1 MGLVNSKI
9 FFKMS
14 NNVLI
19 AGGSGSVGQHLTSYL
34 SAKGYQVRS
43 LSRNKQRCER
53 DETFLHWDQ
62 AEIKFDIANFVPDHV
77 INLSG
82 AGVADQKWTKKR
94 KKIIISSRTESTAF
108 LIHNL
113 ARRGIKLRS
122 FVSASAVGYYGDTG
136 HDIAAE
142 DDLPHNKEFLSE
154 VCQAWEE
161 AAQHATELTANFS
174 ILRISTVLTKE
185 AGALDKMAK
194 TIPFGMA
201 NYLGSG
207 KQYLPW
213 IHMKDISGF
222 IHHCMTT
229 SMEHTIYNTSAPEE
243 WTNYEFTDQLRQAI
257 NKKALLMPAPAF
269 SIKMLFGEMSRVVL
283 NSTRVSTDRIEN
295 SGYKFYF
302 PDLTSALRDIY
313 QS

>member
-1 MGLVNSKI
+1 MSK
-9 FFKMS
+9 
-14 NNVLI
+14 NVLI
-19 AGGSGSVGQHLTSYL
+19 AGGSGSVGQHLMPYL
-34 SAKGYQVRS
+34 HDKGFVVKS
-43 LSRNKQRCER
+43 LSRNK
-53 DETFLHWDQ
+53 ETCNTSHKFLHWNPTDN
-62 AEIKFDIANFVPDHV
+62 IFDIGSFVPDHV

-94 KKIIISSRTESTAF
+94 KKIIISSRTQSTAF
-108 LIHNL
+108 LIHSI
-113 ARRGIKLRS
+113 ARRGIKLKS

-136 HDIAAE
+136 HNIATE
-142 DDLPHNKEFLSE
+142 DDLPHNQEFLSE
-154 VCQAWEE
+154 VCQVWEE
-161 AAQHATELTANFS
+161 AAKPAAELTDNLT

-201 NYLGSG
+201 NYLGNG

-213 IHMKDISGF
+213 IHMKDLSGF
-222 IHHCMTT
+222 IHHCMTNP
-229 SMEHTIYNTSAPEE
+229 MEHTIYNTSAPEE

-283 NSTRVSTDRIEN
+283 NSSRVSTERIMN
-295 SGYKFYF
+295 SGYTFYF

>member
-1 MGLVNSKI
+1 
-9 FFKMS
+9 MS

-19 AGGSGSVGQHLTSYL
+19 AGGSGSVGMHLTPYL
-34 SAKGYQVRS
+34 QDRGYVVKI
-43 LSRNKQRCER
+43 LSRDKERCDREKA
-53 DETFLHWDQ
+53 FLYWHPSSN
-62 AEIKFDIANFVPDHV
+62 IFDIGDFVPDHV

-94 KKIIISSRTESTAF
+94 KKIVIDSRTKSTEY

-113 ARRGIKLRS
+113 ARRGIKLTS
-122 FVSASAVGYYGDTG
+122 FVSASAVGYYGHTG
-136 HDIAAE
+136 NNIASEE
-142 DDLPHNKEFLSE
+142 DKPHHHEFLSE
-154 VCQAWEE
+154 VCQLWEE
-161 AAQHATELTANFS
+161 AAMPATALTDNLS
-174 ILRISTVLTKE
+174 ILRISTVLSKE
-185 AGALDKMAK
+185 AGALDKMDK

-213 IHMKDISGF
+213 IHMKDVSGF
-222 IHHCMTT
+222 IHYCMTNK
-229 SMEHTIYNTSAPEE
+229 MPHIIYNTSAPEE
-243 WTNYEFTDQLRQAI
+243 HTNYEFTDILRKAV
-257 NKKALLMPAPAF
+257 NKKALLMPAPTL

-283 NSTRVSTDRIEN
+283 NSSRVSTDRITS
-295 SGYKFYF
+295 SGYSFYF

>member
-1 MGLVNSKI
+1 
-9 FFKMS
+9 MS
-14 NNVLI
+14 RNVLI
-19 AGGSGSVGQHLTSYL
+19 AGGSGSVGQHLTPYL
-34 SAKGYQVRS
+34 RAKGFEVKT
-43 LSRNKQRCER
+43 LSRNQDRSTKDQSY
-53 DETFLHWDQ
+53 LHWNPTDN
-62 AEIKFDIANFVPDHV
+62 IFDLGSFVPDHV

-108 LIHNL
+108 LIHSL
-113 ARRGIKLRS
+113 ARRGIKLKS

-136 HDIAAE
+136 HNIAAE

-154 VCQAWEE
+154 VCQVWEE
-161 AAQHATELTANFS
+161 AAEPAAELTDNLT

-201 NYLGSG
+201 NYLGNG

-213 IHMKDISGF
+213 IHMKDLSGF
-222 IHHCMTT
+222 IHHCMTNT
-229 SMEHTIYNTSAPEE
+229 MEHRIYNTSAPEE
-243 WTNYEFTDQLRQAI
+243 FTNYEFTAQLRQAI

-283 NSTRVSTDRIEN
+283 NSTRLSTDRITN
-295 SGYKFYF
+295 SGYEFYF